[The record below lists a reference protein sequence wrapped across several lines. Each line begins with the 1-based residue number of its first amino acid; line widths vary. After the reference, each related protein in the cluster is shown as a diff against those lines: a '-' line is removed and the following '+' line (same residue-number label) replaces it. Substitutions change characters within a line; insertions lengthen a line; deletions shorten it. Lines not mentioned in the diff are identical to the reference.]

1 MQSSSVTGASTP
13 RSYVPPLTEPE
24 ATVQIQFEG
33 LLHTGKS
40 LAGGGDFSAAALR
53 DLLIAVAY
61 QNLALG
67 AHTQRLHLYAPD
79 GALYQQFATA
89 FVVEGSVA
97 RPETR
102 LLVGGTWITQ
112 HSLYGTW
119 RVEVYLDQART
130 PAAQRTLVLSQ

>member
-1 MQSSSVTGASTP
+1 
-13 RSYVPPLTEPE
+13 VPPLTEPE
-24 ATVQIQFEG
+24 ATVQIQFDG

-40 LAGGGDFSAAALR
+40 LPGGAQFSAAALR
-53 DLLIAVAY
+53 DLLITVVY

-67 AHTQRLHLYAPD
+67 PHTQRLHLYAPD
-79 GALYQQFATA
+79 GALYQQFSTA
-89 FVVEGSVA
+89 FVVEGSVS

-130 PAAQRTLVLSQ
+130 PAAYRALVLSQ

>member
-1 MQSSSVTGASTP
+1 
-13 RSYVPPLTEPE
+13 
-24 ATVQIQFEG
+24 VQIQFDG

-40 LAGGGDFSAAALR
+40 LLGGGNFSADAVR
-53 DLLIAVAY
+53 DLLITVAY
-61 QNLALG
+61 QGLALG
-67 AHTQRLHLYAPD
+67 AHTQRLNLYAPD